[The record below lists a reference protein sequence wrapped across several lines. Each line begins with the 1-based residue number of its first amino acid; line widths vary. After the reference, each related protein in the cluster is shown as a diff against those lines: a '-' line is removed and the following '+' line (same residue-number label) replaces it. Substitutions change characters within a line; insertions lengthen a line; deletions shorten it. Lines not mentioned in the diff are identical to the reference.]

1 MEARS
6 LVICDGIL
14 RVFSSDLSVLN
25 FIHLRQVPVIVI
37 IGKKNNKEAILKI
50 KKFKYQ
56 SFHTSLSR
64 FVHTGLFLLLNE
76 LDLYC
81 QKIMTEYI
89 LF

>member
-25 FIHLRQVPVIVI
+25 FIHLRQVIVI

-56 SFHTSLSR
+56 SFHTSLRR
-64 FVHTGLFLLLNE
+64 FVHTGSFLLLNE

>member
-1 MEARS
+1 MEAGS
-6 LVICDGIL
+6 LVICDGICIL
-14 RVFSSDLSVLN
+14 RVLSSDLSVLN
-25 FIHLRQVPVIVI
+25 FIRLRQVIVI
-37 IGKKNNKEAILKI
+37 IGKKNNKEAILKMEKI
-50 KKFKYQ
+50 KYQ
-56 SFHTSLSR
+56 SFHTSLRR

>member
-14 RVFSSDLSVLN
+14 RVFSSDLFILN
-25 FIHLRQVPVIVI
+25 FIHLRQVIVI
-37 IGKKNNKEAILKI
+37 IGKKNNKDAILKM
-50 KKFKYQ
+50 KKKIKYQ
-56 SFHTSLSR
+56 LFHTSLRR
-64 FVHTGLFLLLNE
+64 FVHTGFFLLLNE

>member
-6 LVICDGIL
+6 LVTCDGIL

-25 FIHLRQVPVIVI
+25 FIHLRQVIVI

-50 KKFKYQ
+50 KKIKYQ
-56 SFHTSLSR
+56 SFHTSLRR

>member
-1 MEARS
+1 MEARFEFYS
-6 LVICDGIL
+6 FETSNRNHWKQKYLG
-14 RVFSSDLSVLN
+14 SD
-25 FIHLRQVPVIVI
+25 F
-37 IGKKNNKEAILKI
+37 KDEKKI
-50 KKFKYQ
+50 KYQ
-56 SFHTSLSR
+56 LFHTSLRR

>member
-1 MEARS
+1 MEAGS
-6 LVICDGIL
+6 LVICDGICIL
-14 RVFSSDLSVLN
+14 RVLSDLSVLN
-25 FIHLRQVPVIVI
+25 FIHLRQVIVI
-37 IGKKNNKEAILKI
+37 IGKKNNKEAILKV
-50 KKFKYQ
+50 KKKIKYQ
-56 SFHTSLSR
+56 LFHTSLKR